1 MNFIDTHTH
10 LYLKDFDLDIDKE
23 IKKSIDL
30 GVKEFYL
37 PSIDRSYT
45 NRMIKLKN
53 KYPNEI
59 KLMMGLHPTHI
70 DTNYLIEIN
79 HVKKMLEE
87 VEFSAVG
94 EIGIDL
100 YWNKKNLENQID
112 VFTQQIEIALSNKLP
127 IVIHCRDAFDEV
139 YKVLLNFKK
148 DNLFGIFHCFTGTKE
163 EAEKIINLNFKLG
176 IGGVVTF
183 KNGGIDKFLNQIPL
197 TSIVLETDAPYLAPH
212 PHRGKRNNS
221 SYLTIIAE
229 KVAEIYNLPLEKI
242 AEQTTKNARSVFKF

>member
-10 LYLKDFDLDIDKE
+10 LYLKDFDLDIDEE

-37 PSIDRSYT
+37 PSIDSSYT
-45 NRMIKLKN
+45 NRMIKIKN

-70 DTNYLIEIN
+70 DANYLIEIN

-100 YWNKKNLENQID
+100 YWNKKISKIKLM
-112 VFTQQIEIALSNKLP
+112 FLFNKLKL
-127 IVIHCRDAFDEV
+127 H
-139 YKVLLNFKK
+139 YQ
-148 DNLFGIFHCFTGTKE
+148 
-163 EAEKIINLNFKLG
+163 INYQL
-176 IGGVVTF
+176 
-183 KNGGIDKFLNQIPL
+183 
-197 TSIVLETDAPYLAPH
+197 
-212 PHRGKRNNS
+212 
-221 SYLTIIAE
+221 
-229 KVAEIYNLPLEKI
+229 
-242 AEQTTKNARSVFKF
+242 